1 MLLQMFI
8 DGKLVDSSLLS
19 LHKMNN
25 NRERDDYI
33 QGAVNEL
40 LENWSDLI
48 EDQNL
53 KPEFF
58 IKSER
63 SFT

>member
-19 LHKMNN
+19 IQMMNN
-25 NRERDDYI
+25 YKERDDYI
-33 QGAVNEL
+33 QGSVNES
-40 LENWSDLI
+40 LERWNDLI

-53 KPEFF
+53 RPEFL
-58 IKSER
+58 
-63 SFT
+63 

>member
-19 LHKMNN
+19 IHMMNN
-25 NRERDDYI
+25 YKERDDYI
-33 QGAVNEL
+33 QGSVNEL
-40 LENWSDLI
+40 LERWSDLI

-53 KPEFF
+53 VPEFF
-58 IKSER
+58 IMSKF